1 MLLSIIIPAYNEEK
15 RISEMLLEYGEF
27 FADREVEFIV
37 VLNGCQDNTVGVVR
51 EFVDRHPDRVRYLD
65 FPERIGKG
73 GAVLEGFRVAKGD
86 IISFVDADGSTSP
99 EEFQKLLKGLI
110 NNDAAIASRWKTG
123 SEVVNRNFLR
133 NLASYGF
140 RAVVKVFFRMP
151 FIDTQCGAKAFK
163 KELISKILPSM
174 KITNMAF
181 DVELLYRSLK
191 AGYKIIEIPTRW
203 IDKSSSALLGSPG
216 SFLINGLKMFYTLIQ
231 IRFLSR

>member
-1 MLLSIIIPAYNEEK
+1 
-15 RISEMLLEYGEF
+15 MLLEYEEF
-27 FADREVEFIV
+27 FADRQVEFVV
-37 VLNGCQDNTVGVVR
+37 VLNGCEDDTIGVVKN
-51 EFVDRHPDRVRYLD
+51 FADRHNDRVKYID
-65 FPERIGKG
+65 FSEKIGKG
-73 GAVLEGFRVAKGD
+73 AAVLEGFRVAKGD

-99 EEFQKLLKGLI
+99 EEFDKLLKKLNGY
-110 NNDAAIASRWKTG
+110 DAAIASRWKAG

-140 RAVVKVFFRMP
+140 RAVVKIFFQMP
-151 FIDTQCGAKAFK
+151 FVDTQCGAKAFK
-163 KELISKILPSM
+163 KGLISEILPKM

-191 AGYKIIEIPTRW
+191 AGYRIIEIPTRW

-216 SFLINGLKMFYTLIQ
+216 SFLINGFKMFYTLFR